1 MKLTLAAARSL
12 GRDPL
17 AIFRLDEALA
27 LDPAWL
33 ARVAQ
38 GTPLAFWDDE
48 DETAEDSDCLPYVLA
63 RGVAVYDIDGPLSQ
77 RGWYCFQGYD
87 SIARDLETMLDDP
100 RVRSVVLRINSPGGV
115 VAGLFEG
122 TRRMRAMVE
131 ASGKRVTAYADE
143 SAYSAA
149 YALACVADEIV
160 LPETGGV
167 GSVGVI
173 GSLYSEAAALA
184 AAGIDVRV
192 LTSGRE
198 KADGHP
204 ETPISDEAVARTQAR
219 VSELAAIFHREVAAR
234 RGLTPEAVKALE
246 AGVRYGA
253 AAVASGLAD
262 RVGSFEDVLAG
273 LRPALTTPK
282 DPTMKTRTR
291 VIRAASEPTPDPDAP
306 GAPDAPKAPKPSEP
320 GAPSG
325 EGGAPCQCA
334 GKPCPGCDA
343 TGECRTCGGICGQC
357 QGSAVTP
364 GEAPMEGRHQELL
377 SALYGTRDG
386 DALVASVQADHTA
399 AALVERLSGELASA
413 RAELTLARAA
423 SAHQA
428 EASERAALL
437 TTARKD
443 GRITPAMDA
452 DPEWSA
458 MVSAFTLPQVK
469 TFVARLPRQVATAP
483 LVPARQGSDDPA
495 GLTPEEQEWAD
506 RLGVSPD
513 AILKQKQADAKRARV
528 RGQPQDDDR

>member
-1 MKLTLAAARSL
+1 MKLTLAAAKSL

-38 GTPLAFWDDE
+38 GGPLAFWDE
-48 DETAEDSDCLPYVLA
+48 DFAEPEEQNLPCTLD
-63 RGVAVYDIDGPLSQ
+63 RGVAVYEIEGPLSQ

-87 SIARDLETMLDDP
+87 TIARDLEVILADA

-115 VAGLFEG
+115 VSGLFEG
-122 TRRMRAMVE
+122 VRRMRALVE
-131 ASGKRVTAYADE
+131 ASGKPVIAYADE

-204 ETPISDEAVARTQAR
+204 EVPISDEAVARTQAR
-219 VSELAAIFHREVAAR
+219 ITELAAIFHREVASR
-234 RGLTPEAVKALE
+234 RGLTPEDVRALE

-262 RVGSFEDVLAG
+262 RVASLEDVVAG
-273 LRPALTTPK
+273 LRPVLAPTPETM
-282 DPTMKTRTR
+282 TMKLKSPA
-291 VIRAASEPTPDPDAP
+291 IRAASDPTPEPESPGAP
-306 GAPDAPKAPKPSEP
+306 GAPPPPPADPAAPKGCA
-320 GAPSG
+320 
-325 EGGAPCQCA
+325 CA
-334 GKPCPGCDA
+334 GTTCPGCS
-343 TGECRTCGGICGQC
+343 GEKQCKVCGGTCGQC
-357 QGSAVTP
+357 LGSGVCP
-364 GEAPMEGRHQELL
+364 GEAPMQGRHQEVL
-377 SALYGTRDG
+377 SALYGTRSG

-399 AALVERLSGELASA
+399 AQQVARLSGELAA
-413 RAELTLARAA
+413 VRAELASVRATA
-423 SAHQA
+423 AAQA
-428 EASERAALL
+428 ETTERAALL
-437 TTARKD
+437 QAARRD
-443 GRITPAMDA
+443 GRITPAMDGDA
-452 DPEWSA
+452 EWSA
-458 MVSAFTLPQVK
+458 MVAGLTLPQLKVF
-469 TFVARLPRQVATAP
+469 TARLPRQVATTP
-483 LVPARQGSDDPA
+483 LVPATTDGDA
-495 GLTPEEQEWAD
+495 LTPEELEWAKTLKLD
-506 RLGVSPD
+506 PQAV
-513 AILKQKQADAKRARV
+513 LKQKRADAARTKA
-528 RGQPQDDDR
+528 RTETDD